1 MSARLLGR
9 IAAAWL
15 LAVSCSV
22 AVAAKTTWDMTIVW
36 PDGNLHTRAAQ
47 EFAKRVGEATKGEL
61 AITVHAG
68 GALGHKG
75 PDILAAVKSG
85 VVPIGEM
92 SLFQQ
97 AGTEPFLSIETLPF
111 LVNDLDELRVLH
123 EYARPEFEK
132 IYARHGQILLYLIP
146 WPSQNI
152 FAKQRADTVADLS
165 RVKIRT
171 QGKLITDF
179 MAKLGMSPVQM
190 AWGDVVPALAT
201 GRIEAVATSSP
212 SAMDGKFWEFSKYI
226 HRTNHLWA
234 TNALSVNRAAFE
246 KLSEEQR
253 SAVVRIAKEVE
264 AKYWESS
271 AAEDAE
277 NLATLAQHGMVMVQ
291 PSAEFTAEMQKV
303 AKPMW
308 DEFTGSG
315 GSVAKEVVDAYLK
328 RTGRE

>member
-1 MSARLLGR
+1 MSVRLLGR
-9 IAAAWL
+9 IAAACL
-15 LAVSCSV
+15 LAVGCS
-22 AVAAKTTWDMTIVW
+22 AAFAAKTAWDMTIVW
-36 PDGNLHTRAAQ
+36 PEGNLHTRAAQ
-47 EFAKRVGEATKGEL
+47 EFAKRVGEATNGEL

-123 EYARPEFEK
+123 EYARPEFES
-132 IYARHGQILLYLIP
+132 IYKRHDQILLYLIP

-152 FAKQRADTVADLS
+152 FAKRRAESIADLA

-179 MAKLGMSPVQM
+179 MSNLGMSPVQM
-190 AWGDVVPALAT
+190 SWGDVVPALAT
-201 GRIEAVATSSP
+201 GRIDAVATSSP

-246 KLSEEQR
+246 KLTDDQR
-253 SAVVRIAKEVE
+253 KAVVAIAKEVE
-264 AKYWESS
+264 DKYWKSS
-271 AAEDAE
+271 ASEDAE
-277 NLATLAQHGMVMVQ
+277 NLAQLERNGMVVVQ
-291 PSAEFTAEMQKV
+291 PTAGFTAEMQKV
-303 AKPMW
+303 ARPMW
-308 DEFTGSG
+308 DQFVTSAGST
-315 GSVAKEVVDAYLK
+315 AKQVVDAYLK
-328 RTGRE
+328 RTNR